1 MHKLRMLYD
10 ERSQASV
17 EYILIL
23 GGIILGALI
32 IAIGYYKRIVSSGG
46 NKLEVATGEAG
57 NRIVITINN
66 TINNMS

>member
-23 GGIILGALI
+23 AGVILGALI
-32 IAIGYYKRIVSSGG
+32 ITIGYYKRIVSSGG
-46 NKLEVATGEAG
+46 NKLETATGEAS
-57 NRIVITINN
+57 NRIAATINN
-66 TINNMS
+66 AIGNMS